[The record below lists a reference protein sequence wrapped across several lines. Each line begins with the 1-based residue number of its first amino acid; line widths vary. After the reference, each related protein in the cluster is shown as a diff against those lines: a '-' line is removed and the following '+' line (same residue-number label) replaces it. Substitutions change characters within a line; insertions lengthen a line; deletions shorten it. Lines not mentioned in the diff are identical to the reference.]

1 MPVLVV
7 PAHPAARSSPSLATA
22 FARWR
27 LGLTL
32 YLEWSIV
39 SRRADPHLLADAAIP
54 ETYRLWREEAMRQR
68 EAVRHLH
75 WML

>member
-1 MPVLVV
+1 M
-7 PAHPAARSSPSLATA
+7 
-22 FARWR
+22 
-27 LGLTL
+27 
-32 YLEWSIV
+32 EWSIV

-54 ETYRLWREEAMRQR
+54 DTYRLGCEEARRQR